1 MQKDYCKEILDH
13 LNRIEGQLKTI
24 KKYIEEKQDCEQTLN
39 LFSSFLESAK
49 SVKTK
54 ILLAHLAKEKI
65 QLTESQIKLIAKTT
79 KI

>member
-13 LNRIEGQLKTI
+13 LNRIEGQLKKI
-24 KKYIEEKQDCEQTLN
+24 KKNVIEQQDCEQTLN

-54 ILLAHLAKEKI
+54 ILIAHLQKEKVK
-65 QLTESQIKLIAKTT
+65 LTESQLKLISKTT